1 MRIDCEVH
9 AFRLKSRQAAPI
21 IDGSVE
27 RLEGA
32 ARESKITALV
42 LVQPAFL
49 NDDRGRALRPGEPG
63 PDAGEAHFA
72 SHATVDA
79 RGAGGVGSIRRR
91 GFDANPHR
99 SRSTG
104 RIP

>member
-1 MRIDCEVH
+1 M
-9 AFRLKSRQAAPI
+9 
-21 IDGSVE
+21 E

-32 ARESKITALV
+32 ACESKITGLV

-49 NDDRGRALRPGEPG
+49 KGDPAEL
-63 PDAGEAHFA
+63 FA
-72 SHATVDA
+72 QA
-79 RGAGGVGSIRRR
+79 RQIRMPVRLVPPLVQPLAPEGAGGVGSIRRR
-91 GFDANPHR
+91 GFDANPER